1 MLSRIT
7 KYRATR
13 VSILEIPIV
22 GLIILRVYPDI
33 LLQQFIV
40 SLKVTNKL
48 NPSLVIK
55 RPIKI
60 MLKSNSCPRRST
72 MSNIKSSWHER
83 DKEPIAIQQAA
94 VKNETWRAVKT
105 KTDAAVQLRAED
117 GNELLECAFSQ
128 SKPLHKNT
136 RRGEDLLSLRPS
148 MSIIAATDRYQ
159 APNLYQMYE
168 KASFCWPL

>member
-7 KYRATR
+7 KYRATT

-105 KTDAAVQLRAED
+105 KTDAAVPNCELKMVISFRSAHSPKVNHSIKTYAEAKTSCHWD
-117 GNELLECAFSQ
+117 Q
-128 SKPLHKNT
+128 VW
-136 RRGEDLLSLRPS
+136 
-148 MSIIAATDRYQ
+148 
-159 APNLYQMYE
+159 
-168 KASFCWPL
+168 AS